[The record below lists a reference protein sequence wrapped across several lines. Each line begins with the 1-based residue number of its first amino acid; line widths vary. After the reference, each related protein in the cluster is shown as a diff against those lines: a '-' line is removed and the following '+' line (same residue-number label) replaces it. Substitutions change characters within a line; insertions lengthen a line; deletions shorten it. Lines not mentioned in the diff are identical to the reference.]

1 VGYDFN
7 ERTPIYQQIVEEIK
21 KQIVTEKLNGG
32 DKMPSVRE
40 LSQEMDVNPNTVQ
53 RAYQELE
60 RQNITFSQRG
70 MGTFVSED
78 IGIKQKIENEMAELI
93 LLHFWQGMNSLGISK
108 EEIIKSVTEYLERE
122 DI

>member
-1 VGYDFN
+1 MPFDFN
-7 ERTPIYQQIVEEIK
+7 ERIPIYQQIVEEIK
-21 KQIVTEKLNGG
+21 QQIVTEKLMGG

-40 LSQEMDVNPNTVQ
+40 LSQDMDVNPNTVQ

-70 MGTFVSED
+70 MGTFVSND
-78 IGIKQKIENEMAELI
+78 VSIKQNIKSEMAESI
-93 LLHFWQGMNSLGISK
+93 LLQFSQGMKSLGMGN
-108 EEIIKSVTEYLERE
+108 EEIIKSVTDYLERD

>member
-1 VGYDFN
+1 MGYDFN

-78 IGIKQKIENEMAELI
+78 IGIKQKIKNEMAELI

>member
-78 IGIKQKIENEMAELI
+78 IGIKQKIKNEMAELI

>member
-1 VGYDFN
+1 VGYNFN
-7 ERTPIYQQIVEEIK
+7 ERTPIYQQIIEEIK
-21 KQIVTEKLNGG
+21 QQIVTEKLMGG

-70 MGTFVSED
+70 MGTFVSVD
-78 IGIKQKIENEMAELI
+78 TGIKQKIKCEMAESI
-93 LLHFWQGMNSLGISK
+93 LLHFAQGMKNLGIGK

-122 DI
+122 EI

>member
-1 VGYDFN
+1 MGYNFN
-7 ERTPIYQQIVEEIK
+7 ERTPIYQQIIEEIK
-21 KQIVTEKLNGG
+21 QQIVTEKLMGG

-78 IGIKQKIENEMAELI
+78 TGIKQKIKCEMAESI
-93 LLHFWQGMNSLGISK
+93 LLHFTQGMKSLGIGK

-122 DI
+122 EI